1 MKQEVQN
8 MKEMVKEQSTE
19 KLNEIITTMHNA
31 INHRIYYSNPKVW
44 MDMADG
50 DNKEFL
56 DYANVEYAVCIG
68 AHLYRYCA
76 IAENE
81 NGNVVFTHSFYIE
94 DVEATEFDFIN
105 LLLNAEEELGKRNGK
120 EGF

>member
-8 MKEMVKEQSTE
+8 VKEMVKEQSTE
-19 KLNEIITTMHNA
+19 KLKEIITTMHNA

-44 MDMADG
+44 VDMAVAA
-50 DNKEFL
+50 NKRFM
-56 DYANVEYAVCIG
+56 DYANAEYAVRIG

-76 IAENE
+76 ITENE
-81 NGNVVFTHSFYIE
+81 NGNAVLTHSFYID

-105 LLLNAEEELGKRNGK
+105 LLRNAEEELGR